1 MYNLCIGFLCINK
14 NSFRNKGGYILDK
27 KLIAL
32 NSSLLILQ
40 LISEKEQYGYQLIK
54 ELETRSNHT
63 FSLKEGTLYPIL
75 HSLETQGAIES
86 FQMQA
91 DTGKI
96 RKYYRI
102 TKQGKKLF
110 EEKKVEWELYQNAV
124 NSVLR
129 EVRE

>member
-1 MYNLCIGFLCINK
+1 M
-14 NSFRNKGGYILDK
+14 DK

>member
-110 EEKKVEWELYQNAV
+110 KEKKAEWELYQNAV

>member
-1 MYNLCIGFLCINK
+1 MYNLYIGFLCINK

>member
-14 NSFRNKGGYILDK
+14 NSFRNKGGCILDK

>member
-75 HSLETQGAIES
+75 HSLETQGAVES

-110 EEKKVEWELYQNAV
+110 EEKKAEWELYQNAV

>member
-1 MYNLCIGFLCINK
+1 M
-14 NSFRNKGGYILDK
+14 DK
-27 KLIAL
+27 KLITF

-54 ELETRSNHT
+54 ELELRSDYT

-75 HSLETQGAIES
+75 HSLESEGAIES
-86 FQMQA
+86 FEMQA
-91 DTGKI
+91 ETGKI

-110 EEKKVEWELYQNAV
+110 EKKKAEWNKYQMAV
-124 NSVLR
+124 NKVLG
-129 EVRE
+129 EVSK